1 MPGNI
6 ELIILSYALVVMG
19 SVALGW
25 TLVDWVQ
32 KFQKAQARA
41 EKKE

>member
-1 MPGNI
+1 MLKNI
-6 ELIILSYALVVMG
+6 ELIILSYVLVIMG
-19 SVALGW
+19 SVGLGW

-32 KFQKAQARA
+32 KFQKAEARA

>member
-1 MPGNI
+1 MPKNI
-6 ELIILSYALVVMG
+6 ELIILSYVLVTMG

-32 KFQKAQARA
+32 RFQKAEARA
-41 EKKE
+41 KKKE

>member
-1 MPGNI
+1 MFKNI
-6 ELIILSYALVVMG
+6 ELIILSYVLVIMG
-19 SVALGW
+19 SVGLGW

-32 KFQKAQARA
+32 KFQKAEARA